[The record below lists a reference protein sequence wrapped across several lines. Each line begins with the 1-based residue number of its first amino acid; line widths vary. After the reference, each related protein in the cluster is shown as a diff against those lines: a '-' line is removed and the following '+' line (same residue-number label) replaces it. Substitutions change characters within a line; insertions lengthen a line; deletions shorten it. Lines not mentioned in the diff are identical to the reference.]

1 MKKYNK
7 KIIATLCGVTSITFG
22 VFAQEVENIKS
33 ESWFERESLFIVP
46 VVDNITRDSGFSP
59 LVVWSGEVWDNV
71 GGGTK
76 TGGVV
81 DSLLSIGFEQ
91 DISKIAGK
99 DGWGT
104 FGISAFWFAQ
114 SKRQSDWQ
122 GSYVGSVGQC
132 ASNIF
137 SSDMV
142 RVFEIYYAN
151 EFDTKFGTVGFRVG
165 QLSADEDFMGLDYS
179 DLFLNAN
186 LGAIP
191 TNAGME
197 LANGSFAFSQYSL
210 ATFGA
215 TIYWANENFDAI
227 FGVYNGDAGRDSV
240 DYHGFDYAL
249 QDVAIWYQI
258 AYNYVLCGLN
268 GRAQFGGNYHSG
280 DFINKYNGNLGSDF
294 YSFYFGLQ
302 QDFIA
307 DKNGNAILGGFVRI
321 GYTPK
326 EEISGCDKY
335 LDCGLNWFAPLAGR
349 QDDVLGLAFSAMKI
363 GERDYE
369 YDNLIELTYRAQ
381 ITRAIVIQPTFQ
393 TYLNAKDEQ
402 GETNVAY
409 VIGARVDINF

>member
-1 MKKYNK
+1 MNK
-7 KIIATLCGVTSITFG
+7 CSKTVIATLCGVSLTAFSAFT
-22 VFAQEVENIKS
+22 QEAENAKP
-33 ESWFERESLFIVP
+33 ESWFERESLFVAPTVEEIA
-46 VVDNITRDSGFSP
+46 RYSGFSP
-59 LVVWSGEVWDNV
+59 LVVWSGEAWDNV
-71 GGGTK
+71 SGGAK
-76 TGGVV
+76 TGALV

-104 FGISAFWFAQ
+104 FGVSAFWFAQ

-122 GSYVGSVGQC
+122 GSYVGSAGQC

-137 SSDMV
+137 SGDMV

-151 EFDTKFGTVGFRVG
+151 EFDTKIGTVGFRVG
-165 QLSADEDFMGLDYS
+165 QLAADEDFMGLDYS
-179 DLFLNAN
+179 DLFLSAN

-227 FGVYNGDAGRDSV
+227 LGVYNGDAGRDSV
-240 DYHGFDYAL
+240 ANHGFDYAL

-258 AYNYVLCGLN
+258 ACNYVLRGLN
-268 GRAQFGGNYHSG
+268 GRVQLGGNYHSG
-280 DFINKYNGNLGSDF
+280 DFVNKYNGNLGSDF
-294 YSFYFGLQ
+294 YSFYIGLQ

-307 DKNGNAILGGFVRI
+307 DKNGDAILGGFVRI

-335 LDCGLNWFAPLAGR
+335 LDCGLTWFAPFAGR
-349 QDDVLGLAFSAMKI
+349 AYDVLGLAFSAMKI

-381 ITRAIVIQPTFQ
+381 ITKAIVIQPTFQ

-409 VIGARVDINF
+409 VIGARVDITF